1 MVFYPSARLF
11 QISRYAGDKCKINVD
26 TLRRSVTYSLGF
38 IRTCDRIKLNYQ
50 IYSAVS
56 LAEIPLPLRL
66 SAEKLCAKLFT
77 ELKGVL
83 WMRRHVWP

>member
-1 MVFYPSARLF
+1 MVFYPF

-26 TLRRSVTYSLGF
+26 RNRYIESVTYSLGF
-38 IRTCDRIKLNYQ
+38 MRTCDRIKLNYQ
-50 IYSAVS
+50 IYSVVS

-77 ELKGVL
+77 KLKGV
-83 WMRRHVWP
+83 P